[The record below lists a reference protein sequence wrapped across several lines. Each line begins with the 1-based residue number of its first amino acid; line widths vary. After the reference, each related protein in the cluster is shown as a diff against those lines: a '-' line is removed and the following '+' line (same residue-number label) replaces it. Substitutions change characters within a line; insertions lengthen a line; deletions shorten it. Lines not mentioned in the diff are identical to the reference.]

1 VVDATPVSSRASSFG
16 RRAAE
21 YDRARPEYSP
31 KALDLAA
38 SRLGLGPESEVLDLG
53 AGTGKLTRQLVERFA
68 RVTAVEPDQSMLAV
82 LSQVTDCYLALE
94 GRAEAIP
101 LADESVDAV
110 FAGQAFHWFDTDVA
124 LPEIARVLRPE
135 GGLVLIWN
143 TWWKTEPPIPP
154 AAQELTKR
162 VFERPGLERHAFE
175 TDDWRTCFASSPF
188 EPPQEEK
195 VEPEVLTLDGDR
207 LVTLYL
213 STSVFGTL
221 PPDELDQLERE
232 LRELITGEY
241 RLPIGT
247 ELYWT
252 RLAK

>member
-1 VVDATPVSSRASSFG
+1 VSSRASSFG

-21 YDRARPEYSP
+21 YDRARPDYSP
-31 KALDLAA
+31 PALDLAA
-38 SRLGLGPESEVLDLG
+38 ERLGLGPESEVLDLG

-68 RVTAVEPDQSMLAV
+68 RVIAVEPDQCMLAV
-82 LSQVTDCYLALE
+82 LCQATDCYLALE

-101 LADESVDAV
+101 LDDESVDAV

-124 LPEIARVLRPE
+124 LTEIARVLRPE

-143 TWWKTEPPIPP
+143 TWWKTEPPIPR
-154 AAQELTKR
+154 AAQELRKR
-162 VFERPGLERHAFE
+162 VFERPGLESHSRE

-188 EPPQEEK
+188 EPLREEK
-195 VEPEVLTLDGDR
+195 VRSEVLTLDADR
-207 LVTLYL
+207 LVTLFL

-221 PPDELDQLERE
+221 PPDELAPLERE

-252 RLAK
+252 RLR